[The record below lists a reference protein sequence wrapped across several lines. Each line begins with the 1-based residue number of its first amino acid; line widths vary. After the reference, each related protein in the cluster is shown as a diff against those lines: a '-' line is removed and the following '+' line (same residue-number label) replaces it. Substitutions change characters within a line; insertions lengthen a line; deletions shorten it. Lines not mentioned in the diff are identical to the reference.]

1 MERIKTRFAANV
13 DVARVLPE
21 YPRPQLVREG
31 WMNLNGLYDYA
42 VTPHGAQQP
51 ERFEGQILVPFCIE
65 SSLSGVERALK
76 PDELLWYR
84 RTFELSEAFY
94 GKKVILHFGAVD
106 WQCKVWVNG
115 KLVGT
120 HTGGYCPFSFEI
132 TGYINA
138 HNNELTV
145 CVYDPTDEGWQQRG
159 KQVLKTHGFWYTA
172 TSGIWQTVWLEAVD
186 RCYIR
191 EVKAVPDIDRGL
203 FTLNTKLYCDEG
215 YQLKLRVFDEGKEI
229 IAREISTSEEIEPPD
244 AKLWSPE
251 SPFLYDLQLELST
264 QGELRD
270 TVRSYVGMRKCSIG
284 RDEKGLPRLLLNNKP
299 YFQRG
304 LLDQGYWCESLL
316 TPPTDEAMVYDI
328 EVAKRLGF
336 NMLRKHIKVE
346 PARWYYHCDRLGM
359 LVWQDM
365 ISGGAYIGDWT
376 AGVLP
381 NIGIKVKDDD
391 YKRFSRGEKQA
402 REDYRRELFEMI
414 DALEVFPSIY
424 CWVPFNEGWGQFDA
438 KEIGEAVKK
447 RDPSR
452 IVDHA
457 SGWYDQGG
465 GELNSMHKYILPVRL
480 PKLDDRPF
488 ALTEFGGYSRI
499 IDGHVWD
506 RQKCFGYRMFANE
519 EKLTKAYR
527 RLLEKQILP
536 LIPKG
541 LSATIYTQVSDV
553 ENEVN
558 GMMTYD
564 RAIVK
569 LDEDTVRAL
578 NEKMAY

>member
-1 MERIKTRFAANV
+1 MEKIRTRFAA
-13 DVARVLPE
+13 DVNAAHVLPE

-42 VTPHGAQQP
+42 ITPSGAQCP
-51 ERFEGQILVPFCIE
+51 SAYDGTILVPYCIE
-65 SSLSGVERALK
+65 SALSGVGRPLQ
-76 PDELLWYR
+76 PDERLWYH
-84 RTFELSEAFY
+84 RTFTLDEAFQ
-94 GKKVILHFGAVD
+94 GKQVLLHFGAVD

-115 KLVGT
+115 QLAGT
-120 HTGGYCPFSFEI
+120 HTGGYCPFYFDI
-132 TGYINA
+132 TA
-138 HNNELTV
+138 FLHARDNELTI

-172 TSGIWQTVWLEAVD
+172 TSGIWQTVWAEAVD
-186 RCYIR
+186 PCHIQ
-191 EVKAVPDIDRGL
+191 EAKATPDIDRGL
-203 FTLNTKLYCDEG
+203 FTLRTKLSREEG
-215 YQLKLRVFDEGKEI
+215 CQLKISVFDGERQIVSK
-229 IAREISTSEEIEPPD
+229 EISTVAEIELPD

-251 SPFLYDLQLELST
+251 DPFLYDIQLELSVD
-264 QGELRD
+264 GRVCD
-270 TVRSYVGMRKCSIG
+270 TVRTYVGMRKCSIG
-284 RDEKGLPRLLLNNKP
+284 KDAQGIPRLMLNNRP

-316 TPPTDEAMVYDI
+316 TPPTDEAMIYDI
-328 EVAKRLGF
+328 ETAKRLGF

-381 NIGIKVKDDD
+381 NLGIKIKDDD
-391 YKRFSRGEKQA
+391 YKRFSRGEKKA

-414 DALEVFPSIY
+414 DALECFPSIY

-438 KEIGEAVKK
+438 KQIGDEVKQ

-465 GELNSMHKYILPVRL
+465 GELNSMHKYVLPVRL

-506 RQKCFGYRMFANE
+506 RKKCFGYRMFANE

-527 RLLEKQILP
+527 RLLEKQVIP

-541 LSATIYTQVSDV
+541 LSATVYTQVSDV

-558 GMMTYD
+558 GIMTYD
-564 RAIVK
+564 RAIIK
-569 LDEDTVRAL
+569 LEENTLREL
-578 NEKMAY
+578 NAKMTY

>member
-1 MERIKTRFAANV
+1 MEKIRTRFAADV
-13 DVARVLPE
+13 DATHALPE

-31 WMNLNGLYDYA
+31 WMNLNGLYEYA
-42 VTPHGAQQP
+42 ITPSGAECP
-51 ERFEGQILVPFCIE
+51 NTYEGTILVPYCIE
-65 SSLSGVERALK
+65 SALSGVERPLR
-76 PDELLWYR
+76 PEERLWYH
-84 RTFELSEAFY
+84 RTFTLEESFR
-94 GKKVILHFGAVD
+94 GKRVLLHFGAVD
-106 WQCKVWVNG
+106 WQCKVWING
-115 KLVGT
+115 QLAGT
-120 HTGGYCPFSFEI
+120 HTGGYCPFHFDI
-132 TGYINA
+132 TDLLRE
-138 HNNELTV
+138 NENDLTV

-186 RCYIR
+186 PYYIQQ
-191 EVKAVPDIDRGL
+191 VKAVPDIDRGL
-203 FTLNTKLYCDEG
+203 FTLHTKLSCEDG
-215 YQLKLRVFDEGKEI
+215 YQLTLRVFDGEAEI
-229 IAREISTSEEIEPPD
+229 LSREISTLAEIELPN

-251 SPFLYDLQLELST
+251 SPFLYDLRLELST
-264 QGELRD
+264 GGAVRD
-270 TVRSYVGMRKCSIG
+270 AVRTYVGMRKCSIG
-284 RDEKGLPRLLLNNKP
+284 KDAQGIPRLMLNNKP

-316 TPPTDEAMVYDI
+316 TPPTDEAMIYDI
-328 EVAKRLGF
+328 ETAKRLGF

-381 NIGIKVKDDD
+381 NLGIKVKDND
-391 YKRFSRGEKQA
+391 YKRFSRGEKKA

-414 DALEVFPSIY
+414 DALESFPSIY

-438 KEIGEAVKK
+438 KQIGEEVKQ

-465 GELNSMHKYILPVRL
+465 GELNSMHKYVLPIHL
-480 PKLDDRPF
+480 PKLDQRPF

-499 IDGHVWD
+499 IDGHVWN
-506 RQKCFGYRMFANE
+506 RKKCFGYRMFANE
-519 EKLTKAYR
+519 AKLTKAYR
-527 RLLEKQILP
+527 RLLEKQVIP

-541 LSATIYTQVSDV
+541 LSATVYTQVSDV

-558 GMMTYD
+558 GIMTYD
-564 RAIVK
+564 RAVVK
-569 LDEDTVRAL
+569 LEESAVRAL
-578 NEKMAY
+578 NAKMTY

>member
-1 MERIKTRFAANV
+1 MERIKTRFAADV
-13 DVARVLPE
+13 DAARVLPE

-31 WMNLNGLYDYA
+31 WMNLNGMYDYA
-42 VTPHGAQQP
+42 VTPRGAQQP
-51 ERFEGQILVPFCIE
+51 KSFDGQILVPFCIE
-65 SSLSGVERALK
+65 SALSGVGRALQ

-120 HTGGYCPFSFEI
+120 HTGGYCPFSFDI
-132 TGYINA
+132 TGCINA
-138 HNNELTV
+138 HDNELV
-145 CVYDPTDEGWQQRG
+145 ICVYDPTDKGWQNRG
-159 KQVLKTHGFWYTA
+159 KQVLETHGFWYTA
-172 TSGIWQTVWLEAVD
+172 TSGIWQTVWLEAVNK
-186 RCYIR
+186 CYIR
-191 EVKAVPDIDRGL
+191 EAKAVPDIDRGL
-203 FTLNTKLYCDEG
+203 FTLKTKLFCDES
-215 YQLKLRVFDEGKEI
+215 YQLNIRVFDGENEMI
-229 IAREISTSEEIEPPD
+229 SREISTCEEIALPE
-244 AKLWSPE
+244 ARLWSPE
-251 SPFLYDLQLELST
+251 SPFLYDIQLELYT
-264 QGELRD
+264 GGELRD
-270 TVRSYVGMRKCSIG
+270 TVRTYVGMRKCSIG
-284 RDEKGLPRLLLNNKP
+284 RDEKGIPRLMLNNRP

-316 TPPTDEAMVYDI
+316 TPPTDAAMIYDI
-328 EVAKRLGF
+328 EVSKRLGF
-336 NMLRKHIKVE
+336 NMLRKHIKME

-376 AGVLP
+376 AGALP
-381 NIGIKVKDDD
+381 NIGVRLKDND

-402 REDYRRELFEMI
+402 RDDYRRELFEMI

-438 KEIGEAVKK
+438 KEIGEAVKQ

-488 ALTEFGGYSRI
+488 ALTEYGGYSRI
-499 IDGHVWD
+499 IESHVWD
-506 RQKCFGYRMFANE
+506 RKKCFGYRMFADE

-527 RLLEKQILP
+527 RLHEKQILP

-541 LSATIYTQVSDV
+541 LSATVYTQVSDV

-564 RAIVK
+564 REIIK
-569 LDEDTVRAL
+569 LEEATVREL
-578 NEKMAY
+578 NDKMTY

>member
-229 IAREISTSEEIEPPD
+229 IAREISTSEEIELPD

-304 LLDQGYWCESLL
+304 LLDQG
-316 TPPTDEAMVYDI
+316 
-328 EVAKRLGF
+328 
-336 NMLRKHIKVE
+336 
-346 PARWYYHCDRLGM
+346 
-359 LVWQDM
+359 
-365 ISGGAYIGDWT
+365 
-376 AGVLP
+376 
-381 NIGIKVKDDD
+381 
-391 YKRFSRGEKQA
+391 
-402 REDYRRELFEMI
+402 
-414 DALEVFPSIY
+414 
-424 CWVPFNEGWGQFDA
+424 
-438 KEIGEAVKK
+438 
-447 RDPSR
+447 
-452 IVDHA
+452 
-457 SGWYDQGG
+457 
-465 GELNSMHKYILPVRL
+465 
-480 PKLDDRPF
+480 
-488 ALTEFGGYSRI
+488 
-499 IDGHVWD
+499 
-506 RQKCFGYRMFANE
+506 
-519 EKLTKAYR
+519 
-527 RLLEKQILP
+527 
-536 LIPKG
+536 
-541 LSATIYTQVSDV
+541 
-553 ENEVN
+553 
-558 GMMTYD
+558 
-564 RAIVK
+564 
-569 LDEDTVRAL
+569 
-578 NEKMAY
+578 

>member
-229 IAREISTSEEIEPPD
+229 IAREISTSEEIELPD

-270 TVRSYVGMRKCSIG
+270 TVRSYVGMRKRACRACCSITSPTSSAACSIRAIG
-284 RDEKGLPRLLLNNKP
+284 VRACSLRL
-299 YFQRG
+299 QTR
-304 LLDQGYWCESLL
+304 
-316 TPPTDEAMVYDI
+316 
-328 EVAKRLGF
+328 
-336 NMLRKHIKVE
+336 
-346 PARWYYHCDRLGM
+346 RWF
-359 LVWQDM
+359 M
-365 ISGGAYIGDWT
+365 ISRLQSAWALICCASTSRWSLRAGIIT
-376 AGVLP
+376 ATGL
-381 NIGIKVKDDD
+381 GCL
-391 YKRFSRGEKQA
+391 SG
-402 REDYRRELFEMI
+402 RR
-414 DALEVFPSIY
+414 
-424 CWVPFNEGWGQFDA
+424 
-438 KEIGEAVKK
+438 
-447 RDPSR
+447 
-452 IVDHA
+452 
-457 SGWYDQGG
+457 
-465 GELNSMHKYILPVRL
+465 
-480 PKLDDRPF
+480 
-488 ALTEFGGYSRI
+488 
-499 IDGHVWD
+499 
-506 RQKCFGYRMFANE
+506 
-519 EKLTKAYR
+519 
-527 RLLEKQILP
+527 
-536 LIPKG
+536 
-541 LSATIYTQVSDV
+541 
-553 ENEVN
+553 
-558 GMMTYD
+558 
-564 RAIVK
+564 
-569 LDEDTVRAL
+569 
-578 NEKMAY
+578 